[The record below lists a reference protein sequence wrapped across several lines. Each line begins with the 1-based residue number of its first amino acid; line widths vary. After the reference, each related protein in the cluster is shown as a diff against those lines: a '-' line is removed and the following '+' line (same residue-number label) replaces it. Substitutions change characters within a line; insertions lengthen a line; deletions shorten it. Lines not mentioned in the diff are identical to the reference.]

1 MIKVAQQTAPQ
12 VRRQNTMAIA
22 GHQRLSRTFT
32 KKNEKNGFCPS
43 WVSGKAQRVLI
54 PV

>member
-32 KKNEKNGFCPS
+32 KKNEKNGLHGETMSEIFE
-43 WVSGKAQRVLI
+43 V
-54 PV
+54 